1 MNTLITNSHYRVS
14 QYITSPRSQS
24 ARPRALVVRERRR
37 LLQGPTVV
45 SGSGLVRFLCAW
57 LPGSVST
64 VAGLGMAGFSVVV
77 VVAVCGPCGSAAAM
91 SVAGEGLLHA
101 TGSGHL
107 RTLFR
112 ATLIGGERGLSM
124 RRSSAPLGYSCMTRY
139 GPLYGRASLYAG
151 PVFRAGM
158 KANTRSPTLNSA
170 FLAVLS

>member
-45 SGSGLVRFLCAW
+45 SGLVRFPGAW
-57 LPGSVST
+57 LPGSVSS
-64 VAGLGMAGFSVVV
+64 VAGQGLAGFL
-77 VVAVCGPCGSAAAM
+77 VVATVSGPCGSAAAM
-91 SVAGEGLLHA
+91 SVSGEGLMLA

-124 RRSSAPLGYSCMTRY
+124 RRSSAPLGYSCMIRY
-139 GPLYGRASLYAG
+139 GPLYGRAS
-151 PVFRAGM
+151 PVFIAGM